1 MKFFDTVCTSIH
13 SKWVTNG
20 INLPWS
26 WGYLGTMSCKA
37 ELRSKVNQSSPHA
50 TFGYHLKLPKK
61 TRRGKVTKDQIGVD
75 HTSMIASSRCTPVI
89 TESFLPW
96 LSFQTKKRSKGWST
110 LKEDRNEGESASYL
124 HEWMSSLSL
133 SFLGYLS
140 KPKSK

>member
-1 MKFFDTVCTSIH
+1 MSWLSISAIAIWNVKFFDTVCTSIH

-37 ELRSKVNQSSPHA
+37 ELRSKVNQSSSCNIWLSLEA
-50 TFGYHLKLPKK
+50 TEENQKRKS
-61 TRRGKVTKDQIGVD
+61 DQIGVD

-110 LKEDRNEGESASYL
+110 LK
-124 HEWMSSLSL
+124 
-133 SFLGYLS
+133 
-140 KPKSK
+140 

>member
-1 MKFFDTVCTSIH
+1 MFMSWLSISAIAIWNVKFFDTVCTSIH

-61 TRRGKVTKDQIGVD
+61 TRRGKVTRLALTICQ
-75 HTSMIASSRCTPVI
+75 
-89 TESFLPW
+89 
-96 LSFQTKKRSKGWST
+96 
-110 LKEDRNEGESASYL
+110 
-124 HEWMSSLSL
+124 
-133 SFLGYLS
+133 
-140 KPKSK
+140 